1 MRLFVILFSISFL
14 LSGCAK
20 KHYAYS
26 GKEEIEASSSASGQS
41 LDSIVV
47 GKHESSSSS
56 EATQNKI
63 EITFTTVEYSKPDS
77 SGNQYKIKETVGS
90 VKQES
95 SKTKDTISNSDSE
108 ETSISKSDSSSFN
121 SVKKK
126 NEASETSKK
135 EPYSIPIA
143 FKIIA
148 ILFLA
153 GAIYI
158 IWKKLKD
165 M

>member
-1 MRLFVILFSISFL
+1 MRLFVILFPISFL

-26 GKEEIEASSSASGQS
+26 GNNGIDASSSVSWKS

-47 GKHESSSSS
+47 GKHESSFSS
-56 EATQNKI
+56 EAAQNKM

-95 SKTKDTISNSDSE
+95 SKTKDSISNSYSKE
-108 ETSISKSDSSSFN
+108 SSISKSDSSSFN
-121 SVKKK
+121 IIKQK
-126 NEASETSKK
+126 NEVSETSEK

-148 ILFLA
+148 ILSLA

-158 IWKKLKD
+158 IWKRLKN